1 MTPAQ
6 IDRARKMLED
16 GAGYTETAR
25 TTGHSVKTLRKY
37 LPGMGMS
44 AREAGQL
51 GREIRRLGANAG
63 ASVGSPRY

>member
-6 IDRARKMLED
+6 IDRARRMLED

-25 TTGHSVKTLRKY
+25 TTGHAVKTLRKY

-44 AREAGQL
+44 ARESGQL
-51 GREIRRLGANAG
+51 GREIRRHGAISG
-63 ASVGSPRY
+63 ELVGSGGY

>member
-6 IDRARKMLED
+6 IDRARQMLED

-37 LPGMGMS
+37 LPGKGMS

-51 GREIRRLGANAG
+51 GREIRRHRAAAG
-63 ASVGSPRY
+63 DLVGSRRY